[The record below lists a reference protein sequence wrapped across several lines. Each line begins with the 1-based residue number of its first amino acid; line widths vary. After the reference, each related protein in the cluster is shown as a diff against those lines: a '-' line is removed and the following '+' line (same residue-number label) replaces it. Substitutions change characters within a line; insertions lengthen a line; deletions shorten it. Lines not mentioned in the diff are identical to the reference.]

1 MKKENIKLSITILL
15 IVVFSL
21 SVTYAWM
28 ELSANSNT
36 SESQSGCFV
45 VNYNGQEIN
54 NQSLRS
60 TTNYLEGASSNIIL
74 SKNSNCKIYT
84 EASIYI
90 HTNTEGTTLY
100 SSEENENKLSNGA
113 LKYKLVK
120 VEGEGQTATET
131 EISTGSITTVGDTLL
146 NAEEKITLTDYYITY
161 KVYLWIDPE
170 VSKGS
175 YNGKTY
181 SGYLYA
187 SSTQSST
194 VKE

>member
-21 SVTYAWM
+21 SVTYAWL
-28 ELSANSNT
+28 ELSANSSTN
-36 SESQSGCFV
+36 ENQSGCFV
-45 VNYNGQEIN
+45 VNYSGQEIN
-54 NQSLRS
+54 NQSLKS

-74 SKNSNCKIYT
+74 SKNSNCKIYN

-90 HTNTEGTTLY
+90 HTNTEGTTAP
-100 SSEENENKLSNGA
+100 LSNGA
-113 LKYKLVK
+113 MQYKLVK

-131 EISTGSITTVGDTLL
+131 EISTGSITAEGDTLL
-146 NAEEKITLTDYYITY
+146 NDTNNGQDQTKKIILTDTNTTY

-170 VSKGS
+170 ISKGT